1 MLSICMASTSSAA
14 TIHVFAAA
22 SLGNALEAIA
32 TQFQAQSPTTQIRI
46 ASAGSSVLAR
56 QIAAG
61 APADLFIS
69 ANAHWMQYVLD
80 QDRVING
87 TTKILAENDLV
98 LISHHP
104 GAEIM
109 LDQETDFRQ
118 RLGSQR
124 LAVAL
129 TDAVPAG
136 MYAKQA
142 LEHLGHWEQIRG
154 ALAQADNVRAALK
167 LVALGETPY
176 GIVYATDAIA
186 EPHVHY
192 RGTFPSTSHAPIQ
205 YPTAL
210 LKTQHAENVQ
220 RTAREFYEFLFSESA
235 RQVLKTQ
242 GFRVTE
248 P

>member
-69 ANAHWMQYVLD
+69 ANAQWMQYVLD

-87 TTKILAENDLV
+87 TTTLLAENDLV

-104 GAEIM
+104 GAEIT

-118 RLGSQR
+118 LLGSQR

-142 LEHLGHWEQIRG
+142 LENLGHWGQIRG

-192 RGTFPSTSHAPIQ
+192 RGTFPSTSHARIQ

-210 LKTQHAENVQ
+210 LVTQHAENVQ